1 MAKVKIISNPY
12 EKKTCFQ
19 CWESNVGWT
28 TIGEEQDKD
37 SHLLNEKIMN
47 GFFPFKAE
55 EIIETI
61 IEEYSDSH
69 DPIELVFE
77 GTEDEY
83 QELKL
88 LCEDTRY
95 QSFINLSEKR
105 KSLPNADVTFEKIK
119 QLFSERLS
127 KLIKSMDIS
136 EQMKNECE
144 KYVDASND
152 SIPICV
158 VGNYSTGKSTFINA
172 LIGNELLVS
181 NAKTSTAWNYK
192 IMCSPNEEHAEI
204 HFCCEGVPIDFVF
217 EKTQWSVTNEE
228 HEIVREIIK
237 KISNIEQGD
246 VILQVRTALAVINR
260 SEKDFGL
267 SITGAIEIKVPFRK
281 SVLMKD
287 NQNFIIFDT
296 PGSNSAS
303 YQNHTEVL
311 KKALE
316 GLSNGILLFVTDYDH
331 MDGNDNEALY
341 RTINKMK
348 EFDSRFA
355 MIIINRIDMQNGLPK
370 EGFSKE
376 EKEELLEEAIPRNLY
391 SAGIYFVSSVMGLGS
406 KNDGMF
412 VDPALR
418 DAYCKLKKIVP
429 EDELYRKYYIY
440 NILPGQL
447 EEEERKNV
455 GVCENAELADSGLFS
470 IENRIKQFAEKYS
483 VYNKCVQSKIF
494 LENVVAEIAQMIQSK
509 KATIEESRASKK
521 NYLEEQKKE
530 LLDQIAEIYKIL
542 EQYYSNQY
550 DESAPTSEYLDNCR
564 AKFGDFLEIEF
575 NEKKSQ
581 SRLALIQERMR
592 ESKSPILKA
601 IEQVG
606 DEITVQMG
614 FWMRTA
620 ERCQLIDRANEVYM
634 DIAREFQKRFNQ
646 KSKEFWGTRTNAIKE
661 EITSTIMGSYALTD
675 ENKGILRDV
684 IMNYETIQFED
695 YSEEVFAPEFTKWKR
710 AGKLKER
717 LREIYNS
724 ELEQSLDP
732 ISKKIKDCYAQI
744 FGKWCDQLHKAI
756 EENIED
762 YSPKLKELAKQLDK
776 EDQKVRQIEEKQH
789 EVETCA
795 EEIKKMMEWREEE

>member
-19 CWESNVGWT
+19 CWESNVGWM

-37 SHLLNEKIMN
+37 SHLLNEKITSS
-47 GFFPFKAE
+47 FFPFKAE

-69 DPIELVFE
+69 NSIELVFE

-95 QSFINLSEKR
+95 QPFISLSEKR

-204 HFCCEGVPIDFVF
+204 HFCCEGVPIDFIF
-217 EKTQWSVTNEE
+217 EKTQWSATNEE

-267 SITGAIEIKVPFRK
+267 LITGAIEIKVPFRK

-355 MIIINRIDMQNGLPK
+355 MIVINRIDMQNGLPK

-418 DAYCKLKKIVP
+418 DAYCKLKKIAP

-494 LENVVAEIAQMIQSK
+494 LENVVVEIAQMIQSK

-530 LLDQIAEIYKIL
+530 LLDQIELFSRQREKGYADHYDGGVPIGDAVKKYKADFDYFL
-542 EQYYSNQY
+542 NELFKNKKNQVR
-550 DESAPTSEYLDNCR
+550 SGMLKDN
-564 AKFGDFLEIEF
+564 
-575 NEKKSQ
+575 
-581 SRLALIQERMR
+581 
-592 ESKSPILKA
+592 ESKMVVLKN
-601 IEQVG
+601 EMMLMFG
-606 DEITVQMG
+606 LWLKPTEK
-614 FWMRTA
+614 R
-620 ERCQLIDRANEVYM
+620 QLIDQANEMYRNN
-634 DIAREFQKRFNQ
+634 AREIQEAVNSLSRTYWENMTEDI
-646 KSKEFWGTRTNAIKE
+646 KSELTGI
-661 EITSTIMGSYALTD
+661 IVGSYALTD

-684 IMNYETIQFED
+684 IMNYETIQFAD
-695 YSEEVFAPEFTKWKR
+695 YSQEVFAPEFTDKKS
-710 AGKLKER
+710 ADKLKEW
-717 LREIYNS
+717 LQENYNF
-724 ELEQSLDP
+724 ELEKAILP
-732 ISKKIKDCYAQI
+732 ICNKIKNSHAES
-744 FGKWCDQLHKAI
+744 FNKWCSQLQKAI

-789 EVETCA
+789 EIEACA